1 MYSSAITAMQIAIIN
16 NTPNN
21 LGNITSIAIN
31 TTNIK
36 KTQIALANIIGSIS
50 QILKL
55 TTQILYQSF
64 HIFQLM
70 CQKH

>member
-31 TTNIK
+31 MTNIK
-36 KTQIALANIIGSIS
+36 NIQTAFANVRGSIPQLLS
-50 QILKL
+50 LQHKL
-55 TTQILYQSF
+55 SKIS
-64 HIFQLM
+64 
-70 CQKH
+70 